1 MAFFCADGFYNL
13 HLERSLL
20 ECCMKKAGL
29 LMMGYEGPKNFLE
42 SGVFYVLPAFR
53 EITIIF

>member
-1 MAFFCADGFYNL
+1 
-13 HLERSLL
+13 
-20 ECCMKKAGL
+20 MKKAGL